1 MASCGTFQKIHPL
14 SLLAQLSGCYANG
27 CLQVSSGSVSWSIYI
42 EQGKLVYAS
51 NSVDPFDRLDRHLHR
66 LGYQVPTLGKA
77 TRDQVRQL
85 FENTAES
92 QSVQNPDY
100 RAICWLASQQHMNS
114 AQAAILVE
122 GLIKEVIESFLLVKE
137 GSFELIEQHQ
147 LDGMAKFCM
156 LEMRPLLEHCQKQL
170 LASRPAVE
178 SQKPGQNSGQ
188 TPGQTPGQNPV
199 QNPAQSPAQN
209 PAQNP
214 TETEQKS
221 ATTPT
226 KLQTP
231 ATAKSTYT
239 IACVDDSRTMLNEIS
254 RFLDDKTFSVFTIN
268 DPVKALMQ
276 ILRIK
281 PDLILLDVSMPTV
294 DGYDLCNML
303 RKHPV
308 FKNIP
313 IVMVTGNTGIIDRAK
328 AKFVG
333 ASGYLTKPFTQA
345 ELVKMVFKHLA

>member
-27 CLQVSSGSVSWSIYI
+27 CLQVSSGSVSWSVYL
-42 EQGKLVYAS
+42 EQGKLTYAS

-77 TRDQVRQL
+77 TRAQVRLL
-85 FENTAES
+85 FENATES
-92 QSVQNPDY
+92 QSFQNSDY
-100 RAICWLASQQHMNS
+100 RAICWLVSQQHINS
-114 AQAAILVE
+114 AQAANLVE
-122 GLIKEVIESFLLVKE
+122 GLIKEVIESFLLVRE
-137 GSFELIEQHQ
+137 GSYELIGHHHLE
-147 LDGMAKFCM
+147 GTTKFCM

-170 LASRPAVE
+170 LAARPVAE
-178 SQKPGQNSGQ
+178 PQNAGQQQTQTETLQKPDAQKSVLMRSATAVASTATPVARTQ
-188 TPGQTPGQNPV
+188 TP
-199 QNPAQSPAQN
+199 
-209 PAQNP
+209 
-214 TETEQKS
+214 
-221 ATTPT
+221 
-226 KLQTP
+226 
-231 ATAKSTYT
+231 TAPKSTYT

-294 DGYDLCNML
+294 DGYDLCNLL

-308 FKNIP
+308 FRNIP

-345 ELVKMVFKHLA
+345 DLVKMVFKHLG

>member
-27 CLQVSSGSVSWSIYI
+27 CLQVFSGSVSWSIYL
-42 EQGKLVYAS
+42 EQGKLIYAS
-51 NSVDPFDRLDRHLHR
+51 NSVNQFDRLDHHLHR
-66 LGYQVPTLGKA
+66 LGYQVPSLGKA
-77 TRDQVRQL
+77 TRAQVRLL
-85 FENTAES
+85 FENTGES
-92 QSVQNPDY
+92 QSAQSFDY
-100 RAICWLASQQHMNS
+100 RAICWLVSQQHINS
-114 AQAAILVE
+114 AQAATLVE
-122 GLIKEVIESFLLVKE
+122 GLIKEVIESFLIVKE
-137 GSFELIEQHQ
+137 GSYELIEQHQ
-147 LDGMAKFCM
+147 LEEMSKFCL
-156 LEMRPLLEHCQKQL
+156 LEMRPLLEYCQKQL
-170 LASRPAVE
+170 QKQPVIE
-178 SQKPGQNSGQ
+178 IQNKSQQQ
-188 TPGQTPGQNPV
+188 
-199 QNPAQSPAQN
+199 AEA
-209 PAQNP
+209 
-214 TETEQKS
+214 EQK
-221 ATTPT
+221 TTEKKSVVLSSSTTITSPVIPLT
-226 KLQTP
+226 KIQAPSTS
-231 ATAKSTYT
+231 KSTYT

-294 DGYDLCNML
+294 DGYDLCNLL

-308 FKNIP
+308 FKTIP

-345 ELVKMVFKHLA
+345 ELVKMVFKHLG